1 LINQQSL
8 QLKQLKINIHISLES
23 SFSFFEGLMR
33 STKKIMKTKFLLSLI
48 TLFVIVIA
56 ADAQVLT
63 QKNLSLQGAKKIVA
77 EAVKY
82 AQSVNAPGGS
92 IAVVDAGGNLIYLEK
107 LDGTFAAAAEVSIK
121 KANTAATFKAPSSKL
136 ENSINGGRDALI
148 TVGHT
153 FLQGGVPIII
163 DGQVIGAIGV
173 SGSASA
179 QQDEDIA
186 NAGVKAQL

>member
-1 LINQQSL
+1 
-8 QLKQLKINIHISLES
+8 
-23 SFSFFEGLMR
+23 
-33 STKKIMKTKFLLSLI
+33 MKTKFLPAIIALLFINI
-48 TLFVIVIA
+48 TSE
-56 ADAQVLT
+56 AQVLT
-63 QKNLSLQGAKKIVA
+63 QKNLSLDAAKKIAA

-92 IAVVDAGGNLIYLEK
+92 IAIVDAGGNLIYLER
-107 LDGTFAAAAEVSIK
+107 LDGTFAAAAEVSMK
-121 KANTAATFKAPSSKL
+121 KANTAATFKAASSKL

-153 FLQGGVPIII
+153 FLQGGIPIIV

-186 NAGVKAQL
+186 NAGAKVNL